1 MGQSEECVLRWS
13 PEAGGSLFLSANA
26 VAAPVAAAAWR
37 R

>member
-13 PEAGGSLFLSANA
+13 PESGEALLLLANA